1 MISAPSSRSA
11 SNRPTPAMPIS
22 QAICRAR
29 SASASPRSCSR
40 RGMRRPAWSQTSRNG
55 DVPAA
60 RCSITTAS
68 SSGAKSATSAGV
80 IASLPLQTACVAH
93 DFYSGP
99 AGFALL
105 YDDPQERRK
114 SDMPV
119 LTIRHKTEY
128 CYAKPVSFGE
138 HRVMLRPRDGHDL
151 RVLDLRM
158 TIDPEPISLRWIHD
172 VFGNSVGIAKFEGQS
187 DRLVFQSEA
196 TIDHD
201 PTHGIDL
208 PHDDEE

>member
-1 MISAPSSRSA
+1 
-11 SNRPTPAMPIS
+11 
-22 QAICRAR
+22 
-29 SASASPRSCSR
+29 
-40 RGMRRPAWSQTSRNG
+40 
-55 DVPAA
+55 
-60 RCSITTAS
+60 
-68 SSGAKSATSAGV
+68 
-80 IASLPLQTACVAH
+80 
-93 DFYSGP
+93 
-99 AGFALL
+99 
-105 YDDPQERRK
+105 
-114 SDMPV
+114 MPV

-196 TIDHD
+196 TIEHD
-201 PTHGIDL
+201 PKHGIDL
-208 PHDDEE
+208 PHDDEAFHYPFEYEPKEMPDLGGRSAANTPIATARSRPGRASSSTSERRPRPATC